1 MADYASE
8 QGHWYDKEG
17 NPCYTY
23 KNAKG
28 EEKNTTLREARKF
41 GYYPSVTQIIRL
53 AAAPGLEMW
62 KQEQTILACLTMPL
76 IAGESE
82 QDYIKRLREDAKAQA
97 KAAAEKGTEIHGYI
111 EKGFRL
117 ESISGRVDMLWEG
130 YQYWKSVNDTLYAE
144 CGNQEWS
151 TEKSFANSLG
161 YGGKVDLHNAEYL
174 IDFKGTDKPLES
186 LKLWD
191 DHYLQLAAYDA
202 GLGGAGRKCGI
213 CYVHRDTAESRL
225 IWIDE
230 KELMKGFKC
239 FISLLDFYYNKT
251 GLDR

>member
-8 QGHWYDKEG
+8 GGHFYDKDG
-17 NPCYTY
+17 TPRYTFIN
-23 KNAKG
+23 KKG
-28 EEKNTTLREARKF
+28 EESKTTLREARKN
-41 GYYPSVTQIIRL
+41 GWYPSVTQIIGL
-53 AAAPGLEMW
+53 ASKPSLEFW

-97 KAAAEKGTEIHGYI
+97 KAAAEKGTEIHGLI
-111 EKGFRL
+111 EKGFRNEL
-117 ESISGRVDMLWEG
+117 VELNKYYESVRNTIIL
-130 YQYWKSVNDTLYAE
+130 E
-144 CGNQEWS
+144 CGVQEWS

-202 GLGGAGRKCGI
+202 GLVPAGRKCGI
-213 CYVHRDTAESRL
+213 CYVHRETAESRL

-230 KELMKGFKC
+230 KELMKGWKC